1 MNQAKSVVS
10 ACISK
15 RYSSAATLPSHVLL
29 LQDVFVSFIT
39 DPQQQATP
47 GQPGEIH
54 TDTVPEFDI
63 IAMMS
68 VPNSN
73 YKRVEIIDDLKDF
86 LKDLDLNNVR
96 CLWMDGHSDQN
107 GNLSI
112 RNGQKVPPEA
122 LRVALMAAMAYYGRF
137 KPFSEPIPIV
147 FGSCFN
153 HVTIEKLN
161 RLAGI
166 ASCSALVLHNVW
178 LSLYVMFWCHDC
190 QMTCDSHEHKTSA
203 VYTL

>member
-1 MNQAKSVVS
+1 M
-10 ACISK
+10 
-15 RYSSAATLPSHVLL
+15 LL

-107 GNLSI
+107 GQPEHQEWAEGASRGSPSGPYG
-112 RNGQKVPPEA
+112 RNGILWALQAVLRAYSHRLWLLLQSRHHREA
-122 LRVALMAAMAYYGRF
+122 
-137 KPFSEPIPIV
+137 EQ
-147 FGSCFN
+147 
-153 HVTIEKLN
+153 
-161 RLAGI
+161 
-166 ASCSALVLHNVW
+166 ASRYW
-178 LSLYVMFWCHDC
+178 
-190 QMTCDSHEHKTSA
+190 
-203 VYTL
+203 